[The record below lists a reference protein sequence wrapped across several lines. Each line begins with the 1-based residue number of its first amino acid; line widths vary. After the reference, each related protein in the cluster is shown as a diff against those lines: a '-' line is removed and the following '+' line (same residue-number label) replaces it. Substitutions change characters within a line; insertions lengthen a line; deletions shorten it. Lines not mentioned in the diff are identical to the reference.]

1 MNVIISPRWLVF
13 VPLLLVLFW
22 LTGCYSTADD
32 LTVSR
37 SRIAAPEGNYTGV
50 AWPSNDSIIAA
61 FEPLALLEE
70 DLFGLD
76 LWRLTPDGAVS
87 ERLNLPS
94 PNFTYCHSVR
104 FHDPSALA
112 DGRFAFVREC
122 EQDQGFV
129 SELLVS
135 SASGGAASPLF
146 ALDPLSFK
154 FAGYSITP
162 DGSKALTSIQE
173 GMGDDLTLVAGTDPR
188 RIYEAF
194 ERANN
199 PAWSPTGDAFV
210 FFGNEAIYGEP
221 SRKWQE
227 LSYHFWLVGT
237 GCEVANSEC
246 SEEPVSLLQN
256 FYPGGRPKWSP
267 DGRWVAYSGTN
278 WIEDPGLF
286 LRNMETGEISRIA
299 TGEYRD
305 LAWAPDGQRL
315 VVILEKPNLKDNRF
329 LARSFLEVFD
339 LSGTAAPIPS
349 RTQRPSGNVLAQ
361 ELPSL
366 SLSDVKVENV
376 SPVSVDGAVIA
387 GSAIEVTF
395 TIRNDGPG
403 DYLPGPSQEVPLA
416 VVWTANDSNPQGTI
430 LPSTTIRAGNQIV
443 VKDRIYIA
451 PESPFHV
458 EAWLKPLLPT
468 PLAGKLSSSVFS
480 QDFEDLRS
488 ADIGQGKA
496 ALLFDPASAEWTMLV
511 QVLNVGNAAS
521 FGGVEISVPVRDL
534 EAAVTL
540 DFLKNTQELLLPGS
554 CQWVIIPGGQL
565 QAGEPLLERSLGFR
579 IDMRNP
585 EGVEGLQPMDPNR
598 WNNLVAVVVPPMT
611 TTSPAA
617 EVAREI
623 DPACGGL
630 P

>member
-1 MNVIISPRWLVF
+1 MIAILLPRWLALG
-13 VPLLLVLFW
+13 PLFLVLFW
-22 LTGCYSTADD
+22 GAGCYSTADD

-37 SRIAAPEGNYTGV
+37 SQIDAPEGNYTSV
-50 AWPSNDSIIAA
+50 AWPSEDSIIAA
-61 FEPLALLEE
+61 FEPVALLDE

-76 LWRLTPDGAVS
+76 LWRIALDSTIS
-87 ERLNLPS
+87 ERLDLPE

-104 FHDPSALA
+104 FHDPAALA

-122 EQDQGFV
+122 EQDRGFV

-135 SASGGAASPLF
+135 TPGSSAVSPLF
-146 ALDPLSFK
+146 PLDPLSFK
-154 FAGYSITP
+154 FAGYSLTP

-173 GMGDDLTLVAGTDPR
+173 GMGDDLTLVSGTESR
-188 RIYEAF
+188 RIYGEF

-199 PAWSPTGDAFV
+199 PAWSPGGDAFV
-210 FFGNEAIYGEP
+210 FFGNEAIYGDP
-221 SRKWQE
+221 SRRWQE
-227 LSYHFWLVGT
+227 LSYHFWLVDT
-237 GCEVANSEC
+237 GCEVAGSEC
-246 SEEPVSLLQN
+246 SSEPVLMLQN
-256 FYPGGRPKWSP
+256 FYPGGRPQWSP

-286 LRNMETGEISRIA
+286 LRNMENGGISRIA

-305 LAWAPDGQRL
+305 IAWAPDGQRL
-315 VVILEKPNLKDNRF
+315 VAILEKPNLKDNRF
-329 LARSFLEVFD
+329 LARSSLEVFD
-339 LSGTAAPIPS
+339 LTGAAPLPNG
-349 RTQRPSGNVLAQ
+349 TKLPSGSIQEQ

-366 SLSDVKVENV
+366 TLSNVNAENI
-376 SPVSVDGAVIA
+376 SPVELEGVVIA

-403 DYLPGPSQEVPLA
+403 DYPGGSNQEVPLA
-416 VVWTANDSNPQGTI
+416 VIWTANGSNPQSTI
-430 LPSTTIRAGNQIV
+430 LPSTTIEASHQLV
-443 VKDRIYIA
+443 VKDTIYLP

-468 PLAGKLSSSVFS
+468 PLAGKLSSSVVS
-480 QDFEDLRS
+480 QDFDDLQS
-488 ADIGQGKA
+488 ADIGQGEA
-496 ALLFDPASAEWTMLV
+496 ALLLHPVSADWTLLV

-521 FGGVEISVPVRDL
+521 FGGVDISVPVRDL

-540 DFLKNTQELLLPGS
+540 SFQKSTLEALLPGA

-565 QAGEPLLERSLGFR
+565 QAGEPLLERSIGFR

-585 EGVEGLQPMDPNR
+585 DGVAGLSPMDPNR
-598 WNNLVAVVVPPMT
+598 WNNLVAMVVPPMT
-611 TTSPAA
+611 TTTPAT
-617 EVAREI
+617 EVARQI
-623 DPACGGL
+623 DPDCGGL